1 MIPKL
6 LAWSSLGTAILFVIA
21 VLLAVFASSSLGED
35 GANVSF
41 WIGVGALSL
50 SILLALAL
58 LVMSAFSSDS
68 DS

>member
-21 VLLAVFASSSLGED
+21 VLLAVFARASLGAD
-35 GANVSF
+35 LAAVAF
-41 WIGVGALSL
+41 WVGIGSLSL

-58 LVMSAFSSDS
+58 LVMSAFASDS

>member
-21 VLLAVFASSSLGED
+21 VLLAVFARSSLGED
-35 GANVSF
+35 GADVSF
-41 WIGVGALSL
+41 WIGVGSLSL

-58 LVMSAFSSDS
+58 LVMSAFSSAS